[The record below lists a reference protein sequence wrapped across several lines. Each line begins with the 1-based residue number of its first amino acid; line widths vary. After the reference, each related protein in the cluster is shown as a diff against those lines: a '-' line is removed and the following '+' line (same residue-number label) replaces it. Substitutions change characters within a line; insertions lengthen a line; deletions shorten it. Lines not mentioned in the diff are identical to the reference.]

1 MKVIKRFLLTAV
13 LAVLISAQGVYAQ
26 KLELG
31 VKAGMNISSLSGLA
45 DVDYQ
50 SFLGSVSKGV
60 LPAFHAGF
68 VAEYH
73 ATNNISVAP
82 ELLYSFQGGKVNLKS
97 NVGDS
102 DGNVTFKAHYV
113 NIPIMVKFYPISRVA
128 LEFGPQIGF
137 NIVGS
142 LNIDGESSVNKDAL
156 NVFDFGLGV
165 GANVRLLAGLN
176 AGIRYVHGFTNAMK
190 NVQVENLV
198 NEEINSK
205 NRTFQIYLGFM
216 F

>member
-1 MKVIKRFLLTAV
+1 
-13 LAVLISAQGVYAQ
+13 
-26 KLELG
+26 
-31 VKAGMNISSLSGLA
+31 
-45 DVDYQ
+45 
-50 SFLGSVSKGV
+50 
-60 LPAFHAGF
+60 
-68 VAEYH
+68 
-73 ATNNISVAP
+73 
-82 ELLYSFQGGKVNLKS
+82 
-97 NVGDS
+97 
-102 DGNVTFKAHYV
+102 
-113 NIPIMVKFYPISRVA
+113 MVKFYPISRVA

-137 NIVGS
+137 NMGVKEAYEYAVGS